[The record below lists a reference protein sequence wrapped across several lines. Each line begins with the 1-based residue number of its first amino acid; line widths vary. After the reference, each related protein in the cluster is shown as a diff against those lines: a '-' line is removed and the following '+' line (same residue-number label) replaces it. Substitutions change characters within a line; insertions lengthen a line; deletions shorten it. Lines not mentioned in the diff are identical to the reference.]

1 MIVWRH
7 DARRVM
13 RGLRGKRVLVS
24 GGSSGIGAATARRF
38 LEEGCR
44 VCLGGLDGDEVAATV
59 RELRDLG
66 EVHGVAA
73 DVSDVDG
80 ASTLV
85 RSAVAALGGLDVLA
99 GNAGTAW
106 REPFL
111 EITPE
116 HWDRMLAVN
125 LRGMFLVAQGVARL
139 MVEQGTG
146 GAIITMSSTNGLAA
160 ERDYTHY
167 NASKSGVRLLAKTM
181 AVELAEHAIRVNA
194 LCPGFVRTELN
205 EKIAAS
211 IAPGFIEA
219 YGREHVPLRRVGLP
233 DEIAA
238 AYAFLAS
245 DDASFITGTELVVDG
260 GQTAVM

>member
-1 MIVWRH
+1 
-7 DARRVM
+7 M

-24 GGSSGIGAATARRF
+24 GGSSGIGAAAARRF

-44 VCLGGLDGDEVAATV
+44 VVVGGLDLDEVDRTV
-59 RELRDLG
+59 RELKELG

-73 DVSDVDG
+73 DVSREDG
-80 ASTLV
+80 AARLV
-85 RSAVAALGGLDVLA
+85 QEAVGALGGLDVLA
-99 GNAGTAW
+99 NNAGTAW

-111 EITPE
+111 QITAE

-125 LRGMFLVAQGVARL
+125 LRGMFLVGQGVARVL
-139 MVEQGTG
+139 VEQGTG
-146 GAIITMSSTNGLAA
+146 GSIITMSSTNGRAA

-167 NASKSGVRLLAKTM
+167 NASKAGVLLLTKTM
-181 AVELAEHAIRVNA
+181 AVELAEHGIRVNA
-194 LCPGFVRTELN
+194 LCPGFVRTALN
-205 EKIAAS
+205 EKIAAQ
-211 IAPGFIEA
+211 IAPDFIEA
-219 YGREHVPLRRVGLP
+219 YGRESVPLLRVGLP
-233 DEIAA
+233 EEIAA

>member
-1 MIVWRH
+1 
-7 DARRVM
+7 M

-44 VCLGGLDGDEVAATV
+44 VFVGGLDRDEVERTV
-59 RELRDLG
+59 LSLRDVG
-66 EVHGVAA
+66 EVHGLAA
-73 DVSDVDG
+73 DVSHEDG
-80 ASTLV
+80 AASLV
-85 RSAVAALGGLDVLA
+85 ATATETLGGLDVLA
-99 GNAGTAW
+99 NNAGTAW

-111 EITPE
+111 EITAD

-125 LRGMFLVAQGVARL
+125 LRGMFLVGQGVARV

-146 GAIITMSSTNGLAA
+146 GSIITMSSTNGLAA

-167 NASKSGVRLLAKTM
+167 NASKAGVLLLTKTM
-181 AVELAEHAIRVNA
+181 AVELAEHGIRVNA
-194 LCPGFVRTELN
+194 LCPGFVRTALN
-205 EKIAAS
+205 EKIAAE
-211 IAPGFIEA
+211 IAPDFIDT
-219 YGREHVPLRRVGLP
+219 YGRECVPLRRIGLP
-233 DEIAA
+233 QEIAA

-245 DDASFITGTELVVDG
+245 DDASFITGAELVVDG

>member
-1 MIVWRH
+1 
-7 DARRVM
+7 M

-24 GGSSGIGAATARRF
+24 GGSSGIGAAAARRF

-44 VCLGGLDGDEVAATV
+44 VVVGGLEPDEVDRAV
-59 RELRDLG
+59 RRLRDVG
-66 EVHGVAA
+66 DVQGFAA
-73 DVSDVDG
+73 DVSDEAG
-80 ASTLV
+80 ATELV
-85 RSAVAALGGLDVLA
+85 RRATDALGGLDVLVN
-99 GNAGTAW
+99 NAGTAW

-111 EITPE
+111 TITPE

-125 LRGMFLVAQGVARL
+125 LRGMFLVGQGAARV

-146 GAIITMSSTNGLAA
+146 GSIINMASTNGLAA

-167 NASKSGVRLLAKTM
+167 NASKGGVLLLTKTM
-181 AVELAEHAIRVNA
+181 AVELAEHGVRVNA

-205 EKIAAS
+205 EKIAAE
-211 IAPGFIEA
+211 IAPDFIDA
-219 YGREHVPLRRVGLP
+219 YGRDNVPLRRVGLP
-233 DEIAA
+233 DEIAS

-245 DDASFITGTELVVDG
+245 DDSSFITGTQLVVDG

>member
-1 MIVWRH
+1 
-7 DARRVM
+7 M
-13 RGLRGKRVLVS
+13 RGLRDKRVLVS
-24 GGSSGIGAATARRF
+24 GGSSGIGAAAARRF

-44 VCLGGLDGDEVAATV
+44 VVIGGLDLDEVDRRV
-59 RELRDLG
+59 RELQGLG

-73 DVSDVDG
+73 DVSHEDG
-80 ASTLV
+80 AVQLV
-85 RSAVAALGGLDVLA
+85 REATRALGGLDVLA
-99 GNAGTAW
+99 NNAGTAW

-111 EITPE
+111 DITAE

-125 LRGMFLVAQGVARL
+125 LRGMFLVGQGVARV

-167 NASKSGVRLLAKTM
+167 NASKGGVLLLTKTM
-181 AVELAEHAIRVNA
+181 AVELAEHGIRVNA

-205 EKIAAS
+205 EKIAAE
-211 IAPGFIEA
+211 IAPDFIDT
-219 YGREHVPLRRVGLP
+219 YGHENVPLRRVGLP
-233 DEIAA
+233 EEIAA